1 MCMLEGNS
9 PDVPLPNQ
17 DTSVVDGLGQ
27 TALEDLGLEATLQE
41 ILDLEGQ
48 HVIET
53 HARLVEHTDADETAN
68 EGVTLEET
76 LGVLRVELEQLTGR
90 TTNLGQ
96 DKTDTPN
103 LALVAQAVLAGELQL
118 RVETRIL
125 EGATGD
131 LVTVESQQHGARL
144 DQHGASLHIVDLEEK
159 QCLRLA
165 VVPRGPAYA

>member
-76 LGVLRVELEQLTGR
+76 LGILVIELEQLTGS
-90 TTNLGQ
+90 TTNFGKDERDPPDL
-96 DKTDTPN
+96 T
-103 LALVAQAVLAGELQL
+103 LVTETVLSSKFQFGI
-118 RVETRIL
+118 ETSGFERT
-125 EGATGD
+125 TGD
-131 LVTVESQQHGARL
+131 LIAR
-144 DQHGASLHIVDLEEK
+144 
-159 QCLRLA
+159 
-165 VVPRGPAYA
+165 